1 MTNPLLSDW
10 RSEFALPPFDAIE
23 DDAFAPAF
31 DVALAEARANIA
43 RIGGQGAAPSFA
55 NTIAA
60 LELAEQRLDRVM
72 GVFHNLAA
80 ADSTPAREALQRELA
95 PKLAAFSSEVT
106 MNKALFERIET
117 LWQSRET
124 LDLDAEEDRVLTL
137 YRRMFIRAGAALDG
151 AARDRMAA
159 IRERLAVLS
168 TAFSQNL
175 LADERGWT
183 MPLADADLEG
193 LPDFVIASARAAA

>member
-124 LDLDAEEDRVLTL
+124 LDLDAEEDRVHAIL
-137 YRRMFIRAGAALDG
+137 RRRIVGRAVDPQADARHLGAA
-151 AARDRMAA
+151 AP
-159 IRERLAVLS
+159 ILAV
-168 TAFSQNL
+168 
-175 LADERGWT
+175 
-183 MPLADADLEG
+183 
-193 LPDFVIASARAAA
+193 AAAVVAKKRVDASKHEQALWQEATDSVLKS